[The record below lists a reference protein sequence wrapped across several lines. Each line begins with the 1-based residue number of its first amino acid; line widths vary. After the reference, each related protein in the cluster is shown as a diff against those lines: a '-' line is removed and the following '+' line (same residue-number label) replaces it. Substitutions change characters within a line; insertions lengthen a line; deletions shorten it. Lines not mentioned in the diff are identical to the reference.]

1 MAGLLRQFTSMLKTG
16 LDNLLEPAEDPR
28 ETFSDPQDRQ
38 RDLLARVREARAR
51 NTALRQRLAKRSEQL
66 QAKLPKLEELARQA
80 LAAERED
87 MARLALQQR
96 QLALIELRSLEASTK
111 EVQLEEGRIA
121 IIEQRL
127 TAQLEAMRLRQ
138 EMTAVRYT
146 AAESQVM
153 VNEAVSG
160 ISKEMADLGEA
171 IEQAEQKAEHMQ
183 ARASAIDQLA
193 DLGSLGDAAA
203 DPVAKQ
209 LQQLD
214 VEKAVEEELIEM
226 RKGVDNGR

>member
-1 MAGLLRQFTSMLKTG
+1 MTGLFHQFTSILKTG
-16 LDNLLEPAEDPR
+16 LDTLLEPAEDPR
-28 ETFSDPQDRQ
+28 DAFSDPQERQ
-38 RDLLARVREARAR
+38 RDLLARVREAHAC
-51 NTALRQRLAKRSEQL
+51 NTALRQRLENRRAKL
-66 QAKLPKLEELARQA
+66 QAKLPRLEELARQA

-96 QLALIELRSLEASTK
+96 QFALVELKSLDASAM
-111 EVQLEEGRIA
+111 EVQLEENRIA
-121 IIEQRL
+121 VIEQRL
-127 TAQLEAMRLRQ
+127 SARLEAMRLRQ

-160 ISKEMADLGEA
+160 ISKEMTDLSEA

-193 DLGSLGDAAA
+193 DLGILNPSGHPASG
-203 DPVAKQ
+203 Q
-209 LQQLD
+209 FIRLD
-214 VEKAVEEELIEM
+214 IDNAVEEELRRIASAA
-226 RKGVDNGR
+226 VD